1 METRNEG
8 SNPSLS
14 AESQC
19 KVKAPYFGSLFLLPT
34 IMFELIPSYLIPVLI
49 FLARITDVSLGTLRI
64 VMVSRG
70 FKLKAT
76 ILGFFEVLIW
86 VLVIGQLIQN
96 LDSVVNYVA
105 YAGGFATG
113 TYVGMMIEGK
123 LKVGTIIVRI
133 ITRNKF
139 QVLTEALKASGF
151 TITTLDAKGG
161 VDVEPVKIIFT
172 VLKRKRWNEIVT
184 LIEANDPQAFYSS
197 EDVKFSNSVGE
208 IDNLSS
214 RRSPVNRLL
223 GVRKGI

>member
-1 METRNEG
+1 
-8 SNPSLS
+8 
-14 AESQC
+14 
-19 KVKAPYFGSLFLLPT
+19 
-34 IMFELIPSYLIPVLI
+34 
-49 FLARITDVSLGTLRI
+49 
-64 VMVSRG
+64 
-70 FKLKAT
+70 
-76 ILGFFEVLIW
+76 
-86 VLVIGQLIQN
+86 
-96 LDSVVNYVA
+96 DSVVNYVA

>member
-1 METRNEG
+1 
-8 SNPSLS
+8 
-14 AESQC
+14 
-19 KVKAPYFGSLFLLPT
+19 
-34 IMFELIPSYLIPVLI
+34 MFELIPSYLIPVLI

>member
-1 METRNEG
+1 
-8 SNPSLS
+8 
-14 AESQC
+14 
-19 KVKAPYFGSLFLLPT
+19 
-34 IMFELIPSYLIPVLI
+34 MFEVIPSYLIPVLI

-96 LDSVVNYVA
+96 LDSVVNYIA

-139 QVLTEALKASGF
+139 QILTEALKASGF

-208 IDNLSS
+208 MDNLSS